1 MKRIFLF
8 LAVLSLGCKVLRADE
23 GMWVP
28 LLLDSGR
35 YQRMVELGLGLS
47 KEDIFSM
54 NNSSL
59 KDAVVLFD
67 RGCTGVMV
75 SDEGLLFTNHHCG
88 IRFIQNHSTV
98 ERDYLTHGFAAGSK
112 AEELSNPGIR
122 VWFLSKIE
130 DVTNEILGPL
140 QKGLSEDQRES
151 YINRNINR
159 LSGAKRRAT
168 GNTISIKPFFG
179 GNQYLLFEYEVY
191 SDVRLVLAPPSNI
204 GKFGGDTDNWVWP
217 RHTGDFSIFR
227 VYAGKDNKPAP
238 YSPDNIPYIPRKVAP
253 ISLKGVAENDFTMV
267 LGYPG
272 TTEEYVSSEEVNFL
286 LNTLYPNR
294 IKIRSKRLDIM
305 EAAMQ
310 ADPETRIKY
319 TSKFYGISNGWKK
332 WQGSVKG
339 LTKAGAVEIKKKKEL
354 EFQEWLSSNDSL
366 NRKYGQI
373 YKEFSLIYPRYN
385 ELTLVNDYRG
395 ETFTSVELVSLVSS
409 FHSTFINKDL
419 RDTIGLKDRA
429 NRFINYA
436 RSFYQNTNLKMD
448 REIFASLMEMYANDI
463 KPGYHPSELQQAVA
477 TYKGQFGKWA
487 DALYSSSVFADST
500 RMIKWL
506 KGVSDA
512 KLKRFTDDPAYKLFA
527 GFSYLFNTTV
537 LPPLYNIQIT
547 MDSIYREYTA
557 ALKLRNGSAMYPDA
571 NQTFRISYGKV
582 EGYSPSDAVRYDY
595 FTVSDGILEKDNPSI
610 DDYKLSEGVRALY
623 KNKDFGEFAN
633 ANGDLPVCFIASNHT
648 SGGNSG
654 SPVFNGRG
662 ELIGLNFDR
671 CWEGTMSDLLYDPSQ
686 CRNIVADIR
695 YILFVVKNYSK
706 ASYLF
711 EELNLVRN

>member
-1 MKRIFLF
+1 M
-8 LAVLSLGCKVLRADE
+8 ADE

-28 LLLDSGR
+28 LLLDSAR
-35 YQRMVELGLGLS
+35 YQRMVELGLVLS
-47 KEDIFSM
+47 KEDIFNM

-75 SDEGLLFTNHHCG
+75 SNEGLLFTNHHCG
-88 IRFIQNHSTV
+88 LRYIQNHSAV
-98 ERDYLTHGFAAGSK
+98 ERDYLTHGFTAGSK
-112 AEELSNPGIR
+112 AEELPNPGLK
-122 VWFLSKIE
+122 VYFLSRIE
-130 DVTNEILGPL
+130 NVTNEVLGSL
-140 QKGLSEDQRES
+140 QKGLTEDQRED

-159 LSGAKRRAT
+159 LSATKRRAT

-191 SDVRLVLAPPSNI
+191 TDVRLVLAPPTNI
-204 GKFGGDTDNWVWP
+204 GKFGGDTDNWMWP

-238 YSPDNIPYIPRKVAP
+238 YSLDNVPYKPRKAAP
-253 ISLKGVAENDFTMV
+253 ISLKGIAENDFTMV

-272 TTEEYVSSEEVNFL
+272 TTEEYVSYQDVNFL

-305 EAAMQ
+305 DAAMQ
-310 ADPETRIKY
+310 ADPDTRIKY

-339 LTKAGAVEIKKKKEL
+339 LTKAGAVEVKKKKEL
-354 EFQEWLSSNDSL
+354 DFQEWLSRNDSL

-373 YKEFSLIYPRYN
+373 FKEFSLIYPRYN
-385 ELTLVNDYRG
+385 ELTMVDDYKD
-395 ETFTSVELVSLVSS
+395 ETFMSVELISFVSS
-409 FHSTFINKDL
+409 FYSTIINKDP
-419 RDTIGLKDRA
+419 RDTSDLKNRA
-429 NRFINYA
+429 NRFINSVRA
-436 RSFYQNTNLKMD
+436 FHRNTNLKMD
-448 REIFASLMEMYANDI
+448 REIFASLMEMYVKDI
-463 KPGYHPSELQQAVA
+463 KSEYHPSELRHAMT

-487 DALYSSSVFADST
+487 DVLYNSTVFTDST

-506 KGVSDA
+506 KGISA
-512 KLKRFTDDPAYKLFA
+512 SKLSRFTDDPAYKLFMD
-527 GFSYLFNTTV
+527 FSYFFNTTV
-537 LPPLYNIQIT
+537 LPPLYTIEIT
-547 MDSIYREYTA
+547 MDSIYREYMA
-557 ALKLRNGSAMYPDA
+557 ALKLRDGSAMYPDA
-571 NQTFRISYGKV
+571 NLTFRISYGKV
-582 EGYSPSDAVRYDY
+582 EGYNPSDAVHYDY
-595 FTVSDGILEKDNPSI
+595 FTVSDGILEKDNPNI
-610 DDYKLSEGVRALY
+610 DDYRLSESVRALY

-654 SPVFNGRG
+654 SPVFNGKG

-686 CRNIVADIR
+686 CRNIIADIR

-711 EELNLVRN
+711 EEIELVKN